1 MHHGENLG
9 YIVLIVILYLC
20 VAMQNENKDPAIKI
34 LISKGFPWHKLEQQE
49 ILFQDS
55 MILLRIERFSAVLT
69 RYMVQRFSKFLP
81 LLFYNFYHQFNLVQS
96 YHIVTRFKTWHLCA
110 ALSEDDNRI
119 NRHKP
124 WV

>member
-20 VAMQNENKDPAIKI
+20 VAMQNENKDCGIKI
-34 LISKGFPWHKLEQQE
+34 LIFKGFPWHKLEQQE

-55 MILLRIERFSAVLT
+55 MILLRVERFSAVLT
-69 RYMVQRFSKFLP
+69 RYVVQRCSKFLP
-81 LLFYNFYHQFNLVQS
+81 LVFYNFYHQFNLVQS

-110 ALSEDDNRI
+110 ALSEDDNII